1 MLSLPP
7 VAIVS
12 CVGEVGVTSVPVGGA
27 ICSVFTPKSCASS
40 LARERLEKTSKKMRS
55 PLDPAE
61 ASSQPLGANPQQVTL
76 YGVRVCGPMPNVPE
90 RYPQLTCC
98 HAL

>member
-12 CVGEVGVTSVPVGGA
+12 GSLVGRAVGVTTVLVDGA
-27 ICSVFTPKSCASS
+27 ICSALTPRSCASN
-40 LARERLEKTSKKMRS
+40 LATGRWEKMSKRMRS

-76 YGVRVCGPMPNVPE
+76 
-90 RYPQLTCC
+90 
-98 HAL
+98 